1 MAKAQG
7 VSVARLREALGED
20 AVQRMA
26 RARLREEMA
35 LDFLAATAK
44 VEEISDT

>member
-1 MAKAQG
+1 MAAAQG

-20 AVQRMA
+20 AVLRMA
-26 RARLREEMA
+26 RGRLREEQA

>member
-1 MAKAQG
+1 MAKTQG
-7 VSVARLREALGED
+7 VSVARLSEAIGED
-20 AVQRMA
+20 VVRRMA
-26 RARLREEMA
+26 RSRLREEMA